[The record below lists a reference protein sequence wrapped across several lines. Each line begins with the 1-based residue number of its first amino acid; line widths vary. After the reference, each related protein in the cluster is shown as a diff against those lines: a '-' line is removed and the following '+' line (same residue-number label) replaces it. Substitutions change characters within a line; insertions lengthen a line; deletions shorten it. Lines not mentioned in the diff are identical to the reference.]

1 MKSAREMAYEILVE
15 VYLKDAYANLSLKKN
30 LALVSPQD
38 QSLCTS
44 LVYTTLQNQITIRAL
59 WSKEVKTQPKAKV
72 AVLLDLAVS
81 QLRYFDKLP
90 VYAIIHESVELAH
103 QVAPYAAL
111 LVNAV
116 LRKLVDHAKAEIVRE
131 NEEESFALNH
141 AIPNWLYKMWMAHY
155 GKETAQ
161 KIAVS
166 LLEPAKLCYHVNTLK
181 KSTNEFLAI
190 EGIQLSALADDVI
203 LSKENLIHS
212 DWVKDA
218 YLYPQDEASAFVAE
232 FSGVKPNMNV
242 LDVCSAP
249 GSKTASLALLMK
261 NSGHIDAFDL
271 HPHRIELVES
281 LMARLGITNV
291 EARIADAT
299 QLDQTLNHQFYDL
312 ILADVP
318 CSGLGVLRRKADI
331 KLRLQPKDLDE
342 VIKVQADILESISDL
357 CKVEG
362 TVVYSTCTLN
372 KKENEQQISMF
383 LKKYPNYTLIQE
395 ETIFPFTYDSDG
407 FYMAKLKRMA

>member
-1 MKSAREMAYEILVE
+1 LKSAREMAYEILVE

-44 LVYTTLQNQITIRAL
+44 LVYTTLQNQITIRAVWL
-59 WSKEVKTQPKAKV
+59 KEVKTQPKAKV

-81 QLRYFDKLP
+81 QMRYFDKLP
-90 VYAIIHESVELAH
+90 IYAIIHESVELAH
-103 QVAPYAAL
+103 QVAPYAASM
-111 LVNAV
+111 VNAV
-116 LRKLVDHAKAEIVRE
+116 LRKLVDHAKVEIVCE
-131 NEEESFALNH
+131 NQEESFALNH
-141 AIPNWLYKMWMAHY
+141 AIPNWLYKMWIAHY

-161 KIAVS
+161 KIAIS

-181 KSTNEFLAI
+181 KSTNDFLSI
-190 EGIQLSALADDVI
+190 EGIQRSALADDVI

-212 DWVKDA
+212 DWIKNA

-232 FSGVKPNMNV
+232 FSQVKPNLNV

-261 NSGHIDAFDL
+261 NTGHIDAFDL

-281 LMARLGITNV
+281 LMARLGVTNV
-291 EARIADAT
+291 EARVADAT
-299 QLDQTLNHQFYDL
+299 QLDQTLNHQSYDL

-331 KLRLQPKDLDE
+331 KLRLQPKDIDE

-362 TVVYSTCTLN
+362 TIVYSTCTLN

-383 LKKYPNYTLIQE
+383 LKKHPNYILVQE

-407 FYMAKLKRMA
+407 FYMAKLKRLA